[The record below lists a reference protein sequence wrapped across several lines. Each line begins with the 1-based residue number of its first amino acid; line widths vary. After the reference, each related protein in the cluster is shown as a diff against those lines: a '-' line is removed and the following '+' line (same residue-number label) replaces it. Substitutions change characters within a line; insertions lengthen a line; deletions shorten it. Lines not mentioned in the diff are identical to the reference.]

1 MVTAILRLAQRTLGS
16 ANPSNHNLHLHP
28 AAPHFLQPPPPG
40 SGGNHHW
47 GGCHSPPT
55 HMAAAAPDA
64 NGHHSYHWAIQALI
78 EWRKLLD
85 PGWPKE
91 RVRGREEGGSL
102 SLPQQSSAVTLLPSS
117 GGYKAPSPPQSFPSC
132 QHYVKRHCSGQVRI
146 YGRGS
151 QRNHDPVEQSVIRGG
166 GWGRLSPVSYKDP
179 ESQSY
184 RGVSDENSLGSPKRT
199 RVSSVQQ
206 EVEDLSLELRNHNSS
221 LRTKPERVE
230 IEEVCGHPEVLAGLP
245 TSYSLQ
251 RVPTIRTQ
259 NLRNGLIEILGMLE
273 LETIREVRLHHRSRS
288 CFVSDLIQF
297 FTQKLLETLVV
308 NGYRLT
314 ENDITYLS
322 QSIHATQLKEL
333 VLCSNNLS
341 QIVPGPLE
349 FLLSEVSGTLQHLN
363 LRNCKLKEAQIRA
376 LLPALCCC
384 SHLRSLIFHHNVIS
398 TSGIMNVLQH
408 LAGLKELKRV
418 QYPVSAECV
427 VYLDGYR
434 WENINRVELAS
445 VHTKLLMLQTLQ
457 QADMELINSTSSLT
471 YENAQL
477 T

>member
-1 MVTAILRLAQRTLGS
+1 
-16 ANPSNHNLHLHP
+16 
-28 AAPHFLQPPPPG
+28 
-40 SGGNHHW
+40 
-47 GGCHSPPT
+47 
-55 HMAAAAPDA
+55 
-64 NGHHSYHWAIQALI
+64 
-78 EWRKLLD
+78 
-85 PGWPKE
+85 
-91 RVRGREEGGSL
+91 
-102 SLPQQSSAVTLLPSS
+102 
-117 GGYKAPSPPQSFPSC
+117 
-132 QHYVKRHCSGQVRI
+132 
-146 YGRGS
+146 
-151 QRNHDPVEQSVIRGG
+151 
-166 GWGRLSPVSYKDP
+166 
-179 ESQSY
+179 
-184 RGVSDENSLGSPKRT
+184 
-199 RVSSVQQ
+199 
-206 EVEDLSLELRNHNSS
+206 
-221 LRTKPERVE
+221 
-230 IEEVCGHPEVLAGLP
+230 
-245 TSYSLQ
+245 
-251 RVPTIRTQ
+251 
-259 NLRNGLIEILGMLE
+259 MLE

-333 VLCSNNLS
+333 VLCSHNLS
-341 QIVPGPLE
+341 EIVPGPLE

-408 LAGLKELKRV
+408 LAGLKELKHV

-434 WENINRVELAS
+434 WENLNRVELAS
-445 VHTKLLMLQTLQ
+445 VQTLQ